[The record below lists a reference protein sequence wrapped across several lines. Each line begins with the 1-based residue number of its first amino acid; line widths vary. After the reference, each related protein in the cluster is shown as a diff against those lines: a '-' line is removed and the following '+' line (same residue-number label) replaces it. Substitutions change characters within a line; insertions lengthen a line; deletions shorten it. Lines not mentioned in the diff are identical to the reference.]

1 MDPDVLRV
9 GGRALLDES
18 SGARFEG
25 LAVVGGVPSAFA
37 AQYYEHAALLR
48 ESVQKFVGD
57 DTQRSVEFDLDVRGQ
72 GYTAGLR
79 VRGDAAAPDVSLRLR
94 LRKGRF
100 RCVGL
105 SFVARG
111 ARPFEEDF
119 MSTVGGRAAAPEAL
133 GTVVPVL
140 WVETGE
146 GRRAATADE
155 AAAVDAAAAVA
166 PALCATLAPDAG
178 PVSESVVA
186 YARGFEARRPESAR
200 GSAIATLDVERPR
213 TTASP
218 RDRAAL
224 DRPRPPKGSPRRA
237 TTATPRQRRRKLS
250 ENRVAAKATARPAA
264 AARAF
269 GGEHNVAA
277 AATWSS
283 LGRGRVPKSRLVL
296 PALRSQLVLQHKR
309 SRQAAVAP

>member
-1 MDPDVLRV
+1 MLRV

-200 GSAIATLDVERPR
+200 GSGQQKRAKLPTSKAHISAVFHSFWLIFGRAIISRNGLE
-213 TTASP
+213 
-218 RDRAAL
+218 AL
-224 DRPRPPKGSPRRA
+224 MLFSGR
-237 TTATPRQRRRKLS
+237 
-250 ENRVAAKATARPAA
+250 
-264 AARAF
+264 ARA
-269 GGEHNVAA
+269 EH
-277 AATWSS
+277 
-283 LGRGRVPKSRLVL
+283 SR
-296 PALRSQLVLQHKR
+296 
-309 SRQAAVAP
+309 